1 MRNNLA
7 QNESMY
13 THWSWTWKVQ
23 SENKKNVNKSVYN
36 VL

>member
-1 MRNNLA
+1 MNQCIRIEA
-7 QNESMY
+7 GHE
-13 THWSWTWKVQ
+13 KVQ